1 MQRMSNIVG
10 TKRIHVRERY
20 RTARIAIET
29 AIRSLE
35 SALLFQTDGDIRC
48 KISVLRDF
56 HSDLVERLDEQEE
69 VFNVTERLE
78 ALRNRAEEL
87 SAWCFVEVPGH
98 SGMWDKDQIMRCLDI
113 LSNRTGVLSENDTAL
128 LTQVSSAIDAIEKK
142 MKIKT
147 VFPQVVPW
155 GRYYRSF

>member
-1 MQRMSNIVG
+1 MSNIVG

-35 SALLFQTDGDIRC
+35 SALLFQTDGDIRS

-56 HSDLVERLDEQEE
+56 HSDLTERLDEQEGVYKVAE
-69 VFNVTERLE
+69 QLE

-98 SGMWDKDQIMRCLDI
+98 SGMWDKDQIMRSLDI
-113 LSNRTGVLSENDTAL
+113 LSSRTGTLSENDVSL
-128 LTQVSSAIDAIEKK
+128 LNQVSSAIDAIEKK
-142 MKIKT
+142 MKSKS
-147 VFPQVVPW
+147 VFSQVVPW
-155 GRYYRSF
+155 GQYYRSF

>member
-1 MQRMSNIVG
+1 MSNIVG

-35 SALLFQTDGDIRC
+35 SALLFQTDGDIRS

-56 HSDLVERLDEQEE
+56 YSDLTERLDEQEGVYKVAE
-69 VFNVTERLE
+69 QLE

-98 SGMWDKDQIMRCLDI
+98 SGMWDKDQIMRSLDI
-113 LSNRTGVLSENDTAL
+113 LSSRTGTLSENDVSL
-128 LTQVSSAIDAIEKK
+128 LNQVSSAIDAIEKK
-142 MKIKT
+142 MKSKS
-147 VFPQVVPW
+147 VFSQVVPW
-155 GRYYRSF
+155 GQYYRSF

>member
-1 MQRMSNIVG
+1 
-10 TKRIHVRERY
+10 
-20 RTARIAIET
+20 
-29 AIRSLE
+29 LE
-35 SALLFQTDGDIRC
+35 SALLFQTDGDIRS

-56 HSDLVERLDEQEE
+56 HSDLADRLDEEQEG
-69 VFNVTERLE
+69 VYNVAERLE

-98 SGMWDKDQIMRCLDI
+98 SGMWDKDQVMRCLDI
-113 LSNRTGVLSENDTAL
+113 LSNRTGMLSENDAAL
-128 LTQVSSAIDAIEKK
+128 LNQVSSAIDAIEKR

>member
-48 KISVLRDF
+48 KISVLR
-56 HSDLVERLDEQEE
+56 RL
-69 VFNVTERLE
+69 
-78 ALRNRAEEL
+78 
-87 SAWCFVEVPGH
+87 S
-98 SGMWDKDQIMRCLDI
+98 
-113 LSNRTGVLSENDTAL
+113 
-128 LTQVSSAIDAIEKK
+128 
-142 MKIKT
+142 
-147 VFPQVVPW
+147 
-155 GRYYRSF
+155 